1 MFTYLDLLIV
11 VALSLIAFGLVSLAL
26 MFLLRNQTAKRVCF
40 YLASALA
47 IYLGYVGMRINW
59 PGFTNQVVLG
69 AVMALVGIGALVLT
83 FLRKGDAKVFRTAQ
97 IMTAAS
103 VVVGIANAFLI

>member
-11 VALSLIAFGLVSLAL
+11 VALALIATGLVSLAL
-26 MFLLRNQTAKRVCF
+26 MFLLKNQTAKRACF
-40 YLASALA
+40 YMASALG

-59 PGFTNQVVLG
+59 PGFTNQVGL
-69 AVMALVGIGALVLT
+69 AVIMTLVGIGALVLS
-83 FLRKGDAKVFRTAQ
+83 FIRKGDAKVFRTAQ
-97 IMTAAS
+97 IMAAAS